1 MKRILYKLS
10 CYVPFLAFLTFSN
23 VSCANMN
30 TPKPEDYFSGNQL
43 QLAQAIKNEE
53 VSEVKELSHTTK
65 LNAPGKNNMTL
76 LMFSLLSASDH
87 KTDRSL
93 EIISSLVR
101 AGADPLWNIPEYGSA
116 ADAMARS
123 NDPRYLKALIAGGL
137 DKNAVSSAR
146 PLIMNATSENSM
158 PVLEYLVSIGAD
170 VNKPDTAGKTALIFA
185 LTRMD
190 LDQVEYLLHHGAN
203 PNAVTKAGWG
213 FSNLLEDMLKK
224 EGKNNDATALK
235 LMEIK
240 RLAVAKGM
248 RI

>member
-1 MKRILYKLS
+1 MKAAVAIREGNAFAVDTLAKVDIL
-10 CYVPFLAFLTFSN
+10 
-23 VSCANMN
+23 NM
-30 TPKPEDYFSGNQL
+30 SG
-43 QLAQAIKNEE
+43 K
-53 VSEVKELSHTTK
+53 K
-65 LNAPGKNNMTL
+65 GMTL
-76 LMFSLLSASDH
+76 LMYALLTATNK
-87 KTDRSL
+87 KTDASFQIVT
-93 EIISSLVR
+93 ELVKK
-101 AGADPLWNIPEYGSA
+101 GADPLYIIPQYGSA

-248 RI
+248 RV

>member
-1 MKRILYKLS
+1 MKAAVAIREGNAFAVDTLAKVDIL
-10 CYVPFLAFLTFSN
+10 
-23 VSCANMN
+23 NM
-30 TPKPEDYFSGNQL
+30 SG
-43 QLAQAIKNEE
+43 K
-53 VSEVKELSHTTK
+53 K
-65 LNAPGKNNMTL
+65 GMTL
-76 LMFSLLSASDH
+76 LMYALLTATNK
-87 KTDRSL
+87 KTDASL
-93 EIISSLVR
+93 QIVTELVKK
-101 AGADPLWNIPEYGSA
+101 GADPLYIIPQYGSA

-170 VNKPDTAGKTALIFA
+170 VNNPDTAGKTALIFA

-213 FSNLLEDMLKK
+213 FSNLPEDMLKK

>member
-1 MKRILYKLS
+1 M
-10 CYVPFLAFLTFSN
+10 
-23 VSCANMN
+23 
-30 TPKPEDYFSGNQL
+30 
-43 QLAQAIKNEE
+43 
-53 VSEVKELSHTTK
+53 
-65 LNAPGKNNMTL
+65 
-76 LMFSLLSASDH
+76 
-87 KTDRSL
+87 
-93 EIISSLVR
+93 
-101 AGADPLWNIPEYGSA
+101 
-116 ADAMARS
+116 
-123 NDPRYLKALIAGGL
+123 IAGGL

-170 VNKPDTAGKTALIFA
+170 VNKPDTAGKTAIIFA

-203 PNAVTKAGWG
+203 PNAVTKVGWG
-213 FSNLLEDMLKK
+213 FSNLPEDMLKK
-224 EGKNNDATALK
+224 EGKNNDATAVK

>member
-1 MKRILYKLS
+1 MQFF
-10 CYVPFLAFLTFSN
+10 VFVFFLFAGHKCLAKD
-23 VSCANMN
+23 VLAD
-30 TPKPEDYFSGNQL
+30 KYFSGYALKVAVAIREGNTFAVDA
-43 QLAQAIKNEE
+43 LANSDI
-53 VSEVKELSHTTK
+53 
-65 LNAPGKNNMTL
+65 LNTPGKKGMTL
-76 LMFSLLSASDH
+76 LMYALLTATNK
-87 KTDRSL
+87 KTDASFQIVT
-93 EIISSLVR
+93 ELVKK
-101 AGADPLWNIPEYGSA
+101 GADPLYIIPQYGSA

-185 LTRMD
+185 LTKMD

>member
-1 MKRILYKLS
+1 MKAAVAIREGNAFAVDVLAKGDIL
-10 CYVPFLAFLTFSN
+10 
-23 VSCANMN
+23 NM
-30 TPKPEDYFSGNQL
+30 SG
-43 QLAQAIKNEE
+43 K
-53 VSEVKELSHTTK
+53 K
-65 LNAPGKNNMTL
+65 GMTL
-76 LMFSLLSASDH
+76 LMYALLTATAK
-87 KTDRSL
+87 KTDASFQIVT
-93 EIISSLVR
+93 ELVKK
-101 AGADPLWNIPEYGSA
+101 GADPLYIIPQYGSA

-123 NDPRYLKALIAGGL
+123 NDPRYLKALIAGGH

-213 FSNLLEDMLKK
+213 FSNLLEDRLKK

-248 RI
+248 RV

>member
-1 MKRILYKLS
+1 MKAAVAIREGNAFAVDVLAKGDIL
-10 CYVPFLAFLTFSN
+10 
-23 VSCANMN
+23 NM
-30 TPKPEDYFSGNQL
+30 SG
-43 QLAQAIKNEE
+43 K
-53 VSEVKELSHTTK
+53 K
-65 LNAPGKNNMTL
+65 GMTL
-76 LMFSLLSASDH
+76 LMYALLTATAK
-87 KTDRSL
+87 KTDASFQIVT
-93 EIISSLVR
+93 ELVKK
-101 AGADPLWNIPEYGSA
+101 GADPLYIIPQYGSA

-123 NDPRYLKALIAGGL
+123 NDPRYLKALIAGGH
-137 DKNAVSSAR
+137 DKSAVSSAR

-213 FSNLLEDMLKK
+213 FSNLLEDRLKK

-248 RI
+248 RV

>member
-1 MKRILYKLS
+1 LKAAVAIREGNAFAVDTLAKVDIL
-10 CYVPFLAFLTFSN
+10 
-23 VSCANMN
+23 NM
-30 TPKPEDYFSGNQL
+30 SG
-43 QLAQAIKNEE
+43 K
-53 VSEVKELSHTTK
+53 K
-65 LNAPGKNNMTL
+65 GMTL
-76 LMFSLLSASDH
+76 LMYALLTATNK
-87 KTDRSL
+87 KTDASFQIVT
-93 EIISSLVR
+93 ELVKK
-101 AGADPLWNIPEYGSA
+101 GADPLYIIPQYGSA

-158 PVLEYLVSIGAD
+158 PALEYLVSIGAD

>member
-1 MKRILYKLS
+1 MKAAVAIREGNAFAVDTLAKVDIL
-10 CYVPFLAFLTFSN
+10 
-23 VSCANMN
+23 NM
-30 TPKPEDYFSGNQL
+30 SG
-43 QLAQAIKNEE
+43 K
-53 VSEVKELSHTTK
+53 K
-65 LNAPGKNNMTL
+65 GMTL
-76 LMFSLLSASDH
+76 LMYALLTATNK
-87 KTDRSL
+87 KTDASFQIVT
-93 EIISSLVR
+93 ELVKK
-101 AGADPLWNIPEYGSA
+101 GADPLYIIPQYGSA

>member
-1 MKRILYKLS
+1 MKLITMVSIVAILFSFDCAAVTQLS
-10 CYVPFLAFLTFSN
+10 PSRFFDAEQLELAI
-23 VSCANMN
+23 M
-30 TPKPEDYFSGNQL
+30 
-43 QLAQAIKNEE
+43 IKNHSLDEIKKKA
-53 VSEVKELSHTTK
+53 VFTD
-65 LNAPGKNNMTL
+65 LNSPGREGMTL
-76 LMFSLLSASDH
+76 LMYALLTATNK
-87 KTDRSL
+87 KTDASL
-93 EIISSLVR
+93 QIVTELVKK
-101 AGADPLWNIPEYGSA
+101 GADPLYIIPQYGSA

-224 EGKNNDATALK
+224 EGKNNDATAVK

-248 RI
+248 RV

>member
-1 MKRILYKLS
+1 MKAAVAIREGNAFAVDALAKGDIL
-10 CYVPFLAFLTFSN
+10 
-23 VSCANMN
+23 NM
-30 TPKPEDYFSGNQL
+30 SG
-43 QLAQAIKNEE
+43 K
-53 VSEVKELSHTTK
+53 K
-65 LNAPGKNNMTL
+65 GMTL
-76 LMFSLLSASDH
+76 LMYALLTATNK
-87 KTDRSL
+87 KTDASFQIVT
-93 EIISSLVR
+93 ELVKK
-101 AGADPLWNIPEYGSA
+101 GADPLYIIPQYGSA

-190 LDQVEYLLHHGAN
+190 LDQVEYILHHGAN
-203 PNAVTKAGWG
+203 PNAVTNAGWG

-224 EGKNNDATALK
+224 EGKNNDATAVK

>member
-1 MKRILYKLS
+1 LKAAVAIREGNAFAVDALAKGDIL
-10 CYVPFLAFLTFSN
+10 
-23 VSCANMN
+23 NM
-30 TPKPEDYFSGNQL
+30 SG
-43 QLAQAIKNEE
+43 K
-53 VSEVKELSHTTK
+53 K
-65 LNAPGKNNMTL
+65 GMTL
-76 LMFSLLSASDH
+76 LMYALLTATNK
-87 KTDRSL
+87 KTDASFQIVT
-93 EIISSLVR
+93 ELVKK
-101 AGADPLWNIPEYGSA
+101 GADPLYIIPQYGSA

-203 PNAVTKAGWG
+203 PNAVTNAGWG

-224 EGKNNDATALK
+224 EGKNNDATAVK

>member
-1 MKRILYKLS
+1 MKAAVAIREGNAFAVDTLAKVDIL
-10 CYVPFLAFLTFSN
+10 
-23 VSCANMN
+23 NM
-30 TPKPEDYFSGNQL
+30 SG
-43 QLAQAIKNEE
+43 K
-53 VSEVKELSHTTK
+53 K
-65 LNAPGKNNMTL
+65 GMTL
-76 LMFSLLSASDH
+76 LMYALLTATNK
-87 KTDRSL
+87 KTDASFQIVT
-93 EIISSLVR
+93 ELVKK
-101 AGADPLWNIPEYGSA
+101 GADPLYIIPQYGSA

-213 FSNLLEDMLKK
+213 FSNLPEDMLKK
-224 EGKNNDATALK
+224 EGKNNDATAVK

-248 RI
+248 RV

>member
-1 MKRILYKLS
+1 MKAAVAIREGNAFAVDALAKGDIL
-10 CYVPFLAFLTFSN
+10 
-23 VSCANMN
+23 NM
-30 TPKPEDYFSGNQL
+30 SG
-43 QLAQAIKNEE
+43 K
-53 VSEVKELSHTTK
+53 K
-65 LNAPGKNNMTL
+65 GMTL
-76 LMFSLLSASDH
+76 LMYALLTATNK
-87 KTDRSL
+87 KTDASFQIVT
-93 EIISSLVR
+93 ELVKK
-101 AGADPLWNIPEYGSA
+101 GADPLYIIPQYGSA

-203 PNAVTKAGWG
+203 PNAVTNAGWG

-224 EGKNNDATALK
+224 EGKNNDATAVK

>member
-1 MKRILYKLS
+1 MKAAVAIREGNAFAVDTLAKVDIL
-10 CYVPFLAFLTFSN
+10 
-23 VSCANMN
+23 NM
-30 TPKPEDYFSGNQL
+30 SG
-43 QLAQAIKNEE
+43 K
-53 VSEVKELSHTTK
+53 K
-65 LNAPGKNNMTL
+65 GMTL
-76 LMFSLLSASDH
+76 LMYALLTATNK
-87 KTDRSL
+87 KTDASFQIVT
-93 EIISSLVR
+93 ELVKK
-101 AGADPLWNIPEYGSA
+101 GADPLYIIPQYGSA

-213 FSNLLEDMLKK
+213 FSNLPEDMLKK

>member
-1 MKRILYKLS
+1 MKAAVAIREGNAFAVDTLAKVDIL
-10 CYVPFLAFLTFSN
+10 
-23 VSCANMN
+23 NM
-30 TPKPEDYFSGNQL
+30 SG
-43 QLAQAIKNEE
+43 K
-53 VSEVKELSHTTK
+53 KE
-65 LNAPGKNNMTL
+65 MTL
-76 LMFSLLSASDH
+76 LMYALLTATNK
-87 KTDRSL
+87 KTDASFQIVT
-93 EIISSLVR
+93 ELVKK
-101 AGADPLWNIPEYGSA
+101 GADPLYIIPQYGSA

>member
-1 MKRILYKLS
+1 MKAAVAIREGNAFAVDALAKGDIL
-10 CYVPFLAFLTFSN
+10 
-23 VSCANMN
+23 NM
-30 TPKPEDYFSGNQL
+30 SG
-43 QLAQAIKNEE
+43 K
-53 VSEVKELSHTTK
+53 K
-65 LNAPGKNNMTL
+65 GMTL
-76 LMFSLLSASDH
+76 LMYALLTATKKNRCQFSNRNRTGKERRGSIVH
-87 KTDRSL
+87 Y
-93 EIISSLVR
+93 SSIWQCCR
-101 AGADPLWNIPEYGSA
+101 CYG
-116 ADAMARS
+116 
-123 NDPRYLKALIAGGL
+123 LKALIAGGL

-203 PNAVTKAGWG
+203 PNAVTNAGWG

-224 EGKNNDATALK
+224 KGKNNDATAVK

>member
-1 MKRILYKLS
+1 MKAAVAIREGNAFAVDALAKGDIL
-10 CYVPFLAFLTFSN
+10 
-23 VSCANMN
+23 NM
-30 TPKPEDYFSGNQL
+30 SG
-43 QLAQAIKNEE
+43 K
-53 VSEVKELSHTTK
+53 K
-65 LNAPGKNNMTL
+65 GMTL
-76 LMFSLLSASDH
+76 LMYALLTATAK
-87 KTDRSL
+87 KTDASFQIVT
-93 EIISSLVR
+93 ELVKK
-101 AGADPLWNIPEYGSA
+101 GADPLYIIPQYGSA

-158 PVLEYLVSIGAD
+158 LVLEYLVSIGAD

-190 LDQVEYLLHHGAN
+190 LDQVEYLLHHGAT
-203 PNAVTKAGWG
+203 PNAGTKAGWG

-224 EGKNNDATALK
+224 EGKNNDATELK

-248 RI
+248 RV

>member
-1 MKRILYKLS
+1 M
-10 CYVPFLAFLTFSN
+10 
-23 VSCANMN
+23 
-30 TPKPEDYFSGNQL
+30 SG
-43 QLAQAIKNEE
+43 K
-53 VSEVKELSHTTK
+53 K
-65 LNAPGKNNMTL
+65 GMTL
-76 LMFSLLSASDH
+76 LMYALLTATAK
-87 KTDRSL
+87 KTDASFQIVT
-93 EIISSLVR
+93 ELVKK
-101 AGADPLWNIPEYGSA
+101 GADPLYIIPQYGSA

-158 PVLEYLVSIGAD
+158 LVLEYLVSIGAD

-203 PNAVTKAGWG
+203 PNAGTKAGWG

-224 EGKNNDATALK
+224 EGKNNDATAVK

-248 RI
+248 RV